1 MEKKESRILIDS
13 DVLINLFDKKKIF
26 HLLVKKNLN
35 LFQQK
40 SINPNI
46 SLITAIEI
54 LQGNKSSLHK
64 KQLNK
69 ELVFFNQIDIT
80 ISIGNIA
87 KDLILK
93 YSSTHGLMLA
103 DALIAAT
110 ALQLNIPLFSLN
122 AKDYKFIDTLKLY
135 EAIQ

>member
-1 MEKKESRILIDS
+1 MEKKESRILIDT
-13 DVLINLFDKKKIF
+13 DVLINLFDEKKIS

-40 SINPNI
+40 GITPNI
-46 SLITAIEI
+46 SLVTAIEI
-54 LQGNKSSLHK
+54 LQGNKSSSHK

-69 ELVFFNQIDIT
+69 ELIFFNQIDIT
-80 ISIGNIA
+80 VSIGNIA

-93 YSSTHGLMLA
+93 YSSSHGLMLA

-110 ALQLNIPLFSLN
+110 AIQLEIPLFSLN
-122 AKDYKFIDTLKLY
+122 VKDYKFIDALKLY
-135 EAIQ
+135 EPK